1 MEKEFSYLLSV
12 VKKFVVDLWE
22 VRKLKAFLVQNNV
35 KCV

>member
-22 VRKLKAFLVQNNV
+22 VRKLKLYGIFGAE
-35 KCV
+35 